1 MGLVFSVFW
10 LQSVGVYTRTMEDDP
25 RATTEG
31 LRAFR
36 AAMRAGDADGA
47 SRALGGIPRYYNQFP
62 ITPLVRFK
70 PEDMTPEW
78 LASPIGLVCG
88 ANPPAAVHV
97 YYFQDHELDRLI
109 DFHKTD
115 DFELALENDDL
126 DGARR
131 ALIALADPNAV
142 IVFEGRDPTTRFMM
156 SPLTMCFGYGSATM
170 VRGLIEDGLKIRH
183 AVDFEQALESAWD
196 VLPKVELLLKNGLDP
211 NSCLLTGFPLM
222 HMAIDRPDVVKMMLE
237 YGGVATAS
245 ALEATTDELETARL
259 LIEYG
264 AHVPT
269 AVGNLKHKDANEEEY
284 KLWEGPFRDVCLSTW
299 FTWAPAMH
307 WRTGRAER
315 DAIRTALVL
324 RHVTP
329 EFGQLPNEIM
339 FMLFE
344 HLCTVVVR
352 EA

>member
-1 MGLVFSVFW
+1 M
-10 LQSVGVYTRTMEDDP
+10 YTPTVEDDP

-47 SRALGGIPRYYNQFP
+47 SRVLGGIPQYYNQFP
-62 ITPLVRFK
+62 ITPLVRLK

-78 LASPIGLVCG
+78 LATPIGLVCG

-97 YYFQDHELDRLI
+97 YYLQDHELDRLL
-109 DFHKTD
+109 DFHNTH
-115 DFELALENDDL
+115 DFWWAVANDDL
-126 DGARR
+126 AGARR
-131 ALIALADPNAV
+131 ALAALADPDAV
-142 IVFEGRDPTTRFMM
+142 MVFVGQDPTTRFMM
-156 SPLTMCFGYGSATM
+156 SPLTMCFGCGSATM
-170 VRGLIEDGLKIRH
+170 VRGLIEDGLKSRH
-183 AVDFEQALESAWD
+183 AIDFEQALESNWE

-211 NSCLLTGFPLM
+211 NSCLSTGFPLM

-264 AHVPT
+264 AHVPA
-269 AVGNLKHKDANEEEY
+269 AVRNLKHKDANEEEY
-284 KLWEGPFRDVCLSTW
+284 KLWEGPFRDVCLGTW
-299 FTWAPAMH
+299 FAWAPAMH
-307 WRTGRAER
+307 WRAGATERA
-315 DAIRTALVL
+315 AILTLLAL

-344 HLCTVVVR
+344 HLCTVVVHD
-352 EA
+352 A